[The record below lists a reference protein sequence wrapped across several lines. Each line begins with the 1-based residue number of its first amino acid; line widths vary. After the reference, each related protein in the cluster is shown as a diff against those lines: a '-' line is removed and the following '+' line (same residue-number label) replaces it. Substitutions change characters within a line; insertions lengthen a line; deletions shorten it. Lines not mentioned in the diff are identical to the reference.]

1 MSEPGFTALSA
12 DGSPFFP
19 QPNSASEIPV
29 FGSAFKFG
37 RDPLNFLLG
46 LALESPIT
54 HFHLGKMPVY
64 LLQHPEL
71 IGEVLR
77 SKSDVFEKSDFADE
91 LRQIIGNGLV
101 TSQGDEWL
109 KHRKIVSPVIQ
120 KRQLEHYTPLMAGI
134 SRQHAKNINAGLRN
148 VHDDIMSLAMQ
159 IITDTLFKTDAHVC
173 PHTVSH
179 SLEQALTHF
188 HTLALG
194 WQRILPKSLPTHARR
209 EYKKVSLVL
218 DKIVSSMLDAYEANP
233 EGQSPL
239 FNVLLKAHREGNISR
254 RQIID
259 EALTMFLA
267 GHETTALA
275 VSYALYLIA
284 SDDNIQQRLFAE
296 VNALGDRL
304 LTSEDMDN
312 LKLTTAVI
320 NESLRLYPPIWSIIR
335 RTTQPYRLG
344 SIDLKPGDHLMISQ
358 WTLSREPSWF
368 PEPDRF
374 NPDRWLQDKQPP
386 RFAFIPFGAG
396 GRKCIGDQFA
406 MIEATLMLA
415 EFVRH
420 AHFSRSSNHP
430 LELVPSVTLRPK
442 RGVWLNVNR
451 RIPCHVQE
459 DKDSAPAPRGIA
471 V

>member
-1 MSEPGFTALSA
+1 MSEPGFAILSA
-12 DGSPFFP
+12 KGSTFFP
-19 QPNSASEIPV
+19 QPKATTELPV
-29 FGSAFKFG
+29 WGSAFKFG

-46 LALESPIT
+46 LALEAPIS

-64 LLQHPEL
+64 LVQHPEL

-91 LRQIIGNGLV
+91 LRQIVGNGLV

-109 KHRKIVSPVIQ
+109 KHRKIVSPVMQ

-134 SRQHAKNINAGLRN
+134 SRQHTKNIRAGLRN

-173 PHTVSH
+173 PHAVSH

-194 WQRILPKSLPTHARR
+194 WQRILPKSLPTRARR
-209 EYKKVSLVL
+209 EYRKVGRVL
-218 DKIVSSMLDAYEANP
+218 DEIVSSMLGAHEADP
-233 EGQSPL
+233 AGQSPL
-239 FNVLLKAHREGNISR
+239 FNVLLEAHREGKISR

-284 SDDNIQQRLFAE
+284 GDDNIQQRLFAE
-296 VNALGDRL
+296 VDALGDRL

-368 PEPDRF
+368 PEPERF
-374 NPDRWLQDKQPP
+374 NPDRWLQGHQPP

-420 AHFSRSSNHP
+420 ARFTRSDNHP
-430 LELVPSVTLRPK
+430 LELIPSVTLRPK
-442 RGVWLNVNR
+442 HGVWLNVNCR
-451 RIPCHVQE
+451 TSCHIQN
-459 DKDSAPAPRGIA
+459 DKDSALAPIGIA